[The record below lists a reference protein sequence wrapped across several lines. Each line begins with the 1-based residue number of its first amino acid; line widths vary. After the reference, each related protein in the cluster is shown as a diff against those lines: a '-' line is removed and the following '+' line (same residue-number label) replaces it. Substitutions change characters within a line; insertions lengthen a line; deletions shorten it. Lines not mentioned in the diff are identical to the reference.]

1 MKLLLISNI
10 VSTLIVFVL
19 NTLASMGVINNRT
32 TGQLSD
38 KLPNL
43 FVPSGMT
50 FSIWGVIYALL
61 LVFIVRQS
69 KGLLS
74 EDAEG
79 TIHVKK
85 IGWFFVLSNVANSMW
100 IFAWHYE
107 LIPLS
112 LIFMGILLTSLLAI
126 YLRSGIG
133 RSETVMSL
141 REKLFFRVPFS
152 VYLGWI
158 TVATIANATAVLVWV
173 GVQPYT
179 QTAVILTVFMIVV
192 AAVIGV
198 LVLWTR
204 KDVAYG
210 LVIAWALVGIVIK
223 RLDPRY
229 FTELTVAT
237 TAGIAA
243 LVVCVAIVVRCSR

>member
-112 LIFMGILLTSLLAI
+112 LIFMGLLLTSLLAI

-133 RSETVMSL
+133 RSKTVMSL

-210 LVIAWALVGIVIK
+210 LVIAWALAGIVIK